1 MIYLIKFMKSVF
13 LLNDG
18 LSLADV
24 KKISPVTLAFVGDA
38 VYTLFVREN
47 LVFLKDE
54 KGDVLNRKA
63 SEMVCATAQADF
75 ADKLIPELTEDELYV
90 YKRGRNAK
98 KATHAKHA
106 DVHDYVKSTGLE
118 ALIGY
123 LYLSGQLKR
132 LADLMSKAGYEPA
145 NKAGISPDESVPKT
159 KGENNES

>member
-63 SEMVCATAQADF
+63 SGIVCATAQADF

-132 LADLMSKAGYEPA
+132 LADLLSKAGYEPA
-145 NKAGISPDESVPKT
+145 NKAGISPDESAPKT

>member
-63 SEMVCATAQADF
+63 SEVVCATAQADF

-123 LYLSGQLKR
+123 LYLSGRLKR
-132 LADLMSKAGYEPA
+132 LADLLSRAGFILPE
-145 NKAGISPDESVPKT
+145 NGKTET

>member
-1 MIYLIKFMKSVF
+1 MKSVF

-18 LSLADV
+18 LSLTDV

-47 LVFLKDE
+47 LVFFKDE
-54 KGDVLNRKA
+54 KGDVLNKKT
-63 SEMVCATAQADF
+63 SEVVCATAQANF
-75 ADKLIPELTEDELYV
+75 ADKIIPKLTEEELYV

-98 KATHAKHA
+98 KTTHAKNA

-123 LYLSGQLKR
+123 LYLSGQIER
-132 LADLMSKAGYEPA
+132 LANLLGNVEFIKGAEE
-145 NKAGISPDESVPKT
+145 KDENRSAK
-159 KGENNES
+159 